1 MVAWDSM
8 HHSTKP
14 LKYVKQRISATKLIW
29 SMYAFQL
36 TKMTRGHVKP
46 SEINCTYCGDHIET
60 QDHVF
65 KNCSAEQITS
75 LKQKL
80 FESIGVQLSEYM
92 HEGTAKWLQEHV
104 SQIWNGNHINYPD
117 TSYGNTLK
125 NMNLEHVSRCAW
137 TGITPRTLV
146 HMIEA
151 LVMPKYRK
159 KAARIA
165 GHVHSLTSD
174 TLLEIW
180 KIRTE
185 KLQNE
190 VPNESKRSK
199 YQTTDDKARILID
212 QGLLPGIGGT
222 RKITWAAYMNLP
234 KQHRYNKVQKYLK
247 TYRKDGEPPIAIPRI
262 GQRVR
267 SYRLHESTSTCVK
280 QEAVVTKYTGI
291 PATPYA
297 ITEMNALGASEER
310 VWPGITYKI
319 NAETLDDR
327 LVQTDGVTSEERK
340 ILNTRVVQTFDIEQT
355 ASTKE
360 KKHRLKKQGD
370 TRERPT
376 RRALTGGVTKVCGSK
391 RGTLNTIV
399 YEDMRTETLT
409 TVQLLERVTFFE
421 DPRRTQRLKELER
434 QVHAAKA
441 WPRSGS
447 SRRAAQRRRRRTSSR
462 GKGVTSLKKANR
474 DPCGNVNTGQ
484 NSEGFLPPTG
494 WSWTR
499 LGLYPGAA
507 PMTPAPRAG
516 CPASPAGPGLPN
528 GDATGDDD

>member
-1 MVAWDSM
+1 MKKELINGQLQQGDMPITVPFPKWARQYVAMKRIQRFFKSHHPLALEGIVVAWDSM

-14 LKYVKQRISATKLIW
+14 LKYVKQRISATKLVW

-65 KNCSAEQITS
+65 KHCSAEQITS

-80 FESIGVQLSEYM
+80 FERIGVQLSEYM

-180 KIRTE
+180 QIRTE

-190 VPNESKRSK
+190 VLNESK
-199 YQTTDDKARILID
+199 
-212 QGLLPGIGGT
+212 
-222 RKITWAAYMNLP
+222 
-234 KQHRYNKVQKYLK
+234 
-247 TYRKDGEPPIAIPRI
+247 
-262 GQRVR
+262 
-267 SYRLHESTSTCVK
+267 
-280 QEAVVTKYTGI
+280 
-291 PATPYA
+291 
-297 ITEMNALGASEER
+297 
-310 VWPGITYKI
+310 
-319 NAETLDDR
+319 
-327 LVQTDGVTSEERK
+327 
-340 ILNTRVVQTFDIEQT
+340 
-355 ASTKE
+355 
-360 KKHRLKKQGD
+360 
-370 TRERPT
+370 
-376 RRALTGGVTKVCGSK
+376 
-391 RGTLNTIV
+391 
-399 YEDMRTETLT
+399 
-409 TVQLLERVTFFE
+409 TVEVPNRQLSS
-421 DPRRTQRLKELER
+421 
-434 QVHAAKA
+434 A
-441 WPRSGS
+441 
-447 SRRAAQRRRRRTSSR
+447 SRRQSGT
-462 GKGVTSLKKANR
+462 
-474 DPCGNVNTGQ
+474 
-484 NSEGFLPPTG
+484 
-494 WSWTR
+494 
-499 LGLYPGAA
+499 
-507 PMTPAPRAG
+507 
-516 CPASPAGPGLPN
+516 
-528 GDATGDDD
+528 